1 MVLVSNMSS
10 IENGRARAVADL
22 AEGLILASVEIA
34 APPERVFR
42 ALVSKEVCGWWG
54 RPDVFDTREWTGDVR
69 VGGRW
74 RASGMDTERPYVIE
88 GEFLEIDPPRKLVHT
103 WHSVGAPSAP
113 TTVTYALEPLDGAT
127 RITLRHSGFAAPF
140 VAPGMCMN
148 TCIGWETSFERLAEL
163 LAVGRAPSF

>member
-1 MVLVSNMSS
+1 MSS

-42 ALVSKEVCGWWG
+42 ALVSKEVCEWWV

-74 RASGMDTERPYVIE
+74 RERRAWTLNVLSSLRVSSSWSI
-88 GEFLEIDPPRKLVHT
+88 RRRRLVHT
-103 WHSVGAPSAP
+103 WHSLGAASAP
-113 TTVTYALEPLDGAT
+113 TTVTYALEPLDGGT

-148 TCIGWETSFERLAEL
+148 TCIGWETSFERLAEI
-163 LAVGRAPSF
+163 LAMGRVPSS